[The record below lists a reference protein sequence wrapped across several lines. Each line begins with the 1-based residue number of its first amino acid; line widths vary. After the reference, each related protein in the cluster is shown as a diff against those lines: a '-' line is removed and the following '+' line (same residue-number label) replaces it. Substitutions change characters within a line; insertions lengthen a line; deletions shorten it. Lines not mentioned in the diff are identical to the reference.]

1 MNRVVTSIPAKQYGQ
16 DMKELRFVVDSLYK
30 GTMQRPLVVAPDGT
44 GNVAGDEYAFYVTLL
59 NESGPGVVDAVTRHI
74 YNLGPGQIHGSCSNR
89 ITSCDTY
96 VTRS

>member
-16 DMKELRFVVDSLYK
+16 DMKRLRFVVDSLYK

-44 GNVAGDEYAFYVTLL
+44 GNVAGNEYAFYITLL

-74 YNLGPGQIHGSCSNR
+74 YNLGPGQIHGSFINR
-89 ITSCDTY
+89 IASFMF
-96 VTRS
+96 